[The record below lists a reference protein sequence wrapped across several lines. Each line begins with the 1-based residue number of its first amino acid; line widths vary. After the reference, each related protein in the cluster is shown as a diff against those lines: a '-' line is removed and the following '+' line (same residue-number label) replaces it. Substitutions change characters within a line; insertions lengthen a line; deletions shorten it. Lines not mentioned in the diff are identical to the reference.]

1 MRVDGIRSVAKY
13 SVPVYTLTA
22 VAVVDKLLLLHRIVM
37 VLDLIIVVHILQWFK
52 FSNYIF
58 DYKIALQLLSIDV

>member
-1 MRVDGIRSVAKY
+1 MARQTLRCLHLLQLLLERLRVDGIRSVAKY

-37 VLDLIIVVHILQWFK
+37 VLDLIIVVHIL
-52 FSNYIF
+52 S
-58 DYKIALQLLSIDV
+58 SMV